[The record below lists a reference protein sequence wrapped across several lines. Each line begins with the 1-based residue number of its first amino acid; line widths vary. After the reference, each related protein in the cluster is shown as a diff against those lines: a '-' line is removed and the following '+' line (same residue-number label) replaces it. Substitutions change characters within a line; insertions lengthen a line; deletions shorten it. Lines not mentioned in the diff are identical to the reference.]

1 MRAQQLAT
9 FIQNMQFAPVAPPKL
24 YHHMGAIITDS
35 VLQAG
40 LNYRSVVYPRIYNL
54 LTTYA
59 DYNTTSDFIILM
71 QTIPLSDLISWNN
84 PKKLQL
90 IHSISWM
97 LFDNKIENDNEL
109 SAWLN
114 YQANVEQ
121 LADLNGIGQ
130 KTIDYMKTLSGNPV
144 FAIDR
149 HLLNFLKL
157 ADIYTSTYQEASS
170 IYHRAAKMLCKDEYE
185 LDKQIWNYMSMSSSE
200 CDLQERLW

>member
-1 MRAQQLAT
+1 MIARDMNMRAQQLAT

-97 LFDNKIENDNEL
+97 LFDNKIENDN
-109 SAWLN
+109 
-114 YQANVEQ
+114 
-121 LADLNGIGQ
+121 
-130 KTIDYMKTLSGNPV
+130 MKTLSGNPV